1 MTESY
6 KDDDSLKKRS
16 PDELPAII
24 YYLNP
29 NLPAPNTIVLR
40 GLVQFTQKYHTI
52 VTESSGAVIVPKDV
66 LNDVVAPSETD
77 QLNVR
82 EASKIVLS
90 KSIIPILN

>member
-16 PDELPAII
+16 PDELSAII

-52 VTESSGAVIVPKDV
+52 V
-66 LNDVVAPSETD
+66 N
-77 QLNVR
+77 
-82 EASKIVLS
+82 
-90 KSIIPILN
+90 